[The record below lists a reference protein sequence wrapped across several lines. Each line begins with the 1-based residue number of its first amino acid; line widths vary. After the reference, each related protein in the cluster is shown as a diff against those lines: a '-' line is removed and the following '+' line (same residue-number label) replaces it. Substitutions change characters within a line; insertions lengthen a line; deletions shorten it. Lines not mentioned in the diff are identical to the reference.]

1 MIKRG
6 RGFYRGAVLV
16 GQCVGRVVFDDL
28 HVVLN
33 GGGGGSGGGGGGG
46 GRSAAALASVRCH
59 VNTFVP
65 VRNNQKRH

>member
-33 GGGGGSGGGGGGG
+33 GGGGGGGGR
-46 GRSAAALASVRCH
+46 RSAAALASVRCH